1 MKFKYFSY
9 LYPIKKDIINQQK
22 IKMMS
27 ATAEILK
34 NKIENFSP
42 DALEAFAK
50 MMESFEEKTTS
61 AISKFHRDEILY
73 RIQFHNE
80 NPSTKLDFH
89 ENISELKKYCA

>member
-1 MKFKYFSY
+1 
-9 LYPIKKDIINQQK
+9 
-22 IKMMS
+22 MMN

-34 NKIENFSP
+34 NKIETFSP

-50 MMESFEEKTTS
+50 MMESFEEKNNS
-61 AISKFHRDEILY
+61 VNSKFYLDEILY

-80 NPSTKLDFH
+80 NPTTKLDFY

>member
-1 MKFKYFSY
+1 M
-9 LYPIKKDIINQQK
+9 N
-22 IKMMS
+22 

-34 NKIENFSP
+34 NKIEKFSP

-50 MMESFEEKTTS
+50 MMESFEEKNNSVT
-61 AISKFHRDEILY
+61 SKFYLDEILY

-80 NPSTKLDFH
+80 NPTTKLDFY